1 MKKNAFLLIASAV
14 LFACSSSENE
24 NVSTVNTEEIKV
36 EEKKE
41 VIKDYDY
48 YVKRIGND
56 NVWMQKVEK
65 QALERGISLDSMLH
79 REARFMANYTTIEQ
93 LELTNQINKI
103 KDTPEWMQKVEKQAL
118 ERGISIDTMIYKE
131 AMYMINNRK

>member
-41 VIKDYDY
+41 VVKDYDY

-56 NVWMQKVEK
+56 NVWMQKIEK

-79 REARFMANYTTIEQ
+79 REARFMANYTNIEQ

-103 KDTPEWMQKVEKQAL
+103 KSNPEWMQKVENQAL
-118 ERGISIDTMIYKE
+118 ERGISLDTMIYKE
-131 AMYMINNRK
+131 ARYMINNRK